1 MLSVMS
7 LKVIIKVDTV
17 ITAAE
22 RERERE
28 RRTSLESDMW
38 GVVRTD
44 GAGP

>member
-28 RRTSLESDMW
+28 TSLESDMC
-38 GVVRTD
+38 GVVRT
-44 GAGP
+44 AGPGP

>member
-22 RERERE
+22 RERER
-28 RRTSLESDMW
+28 RTSLESDMC

-44 GAGP
+44 VAGP